1 MSSENK
7 DKPKIHFSDF
17 LKKNKGKLLSI
28 FIIIILGLL
37 ILIGLNEYNKR
48 KNIKISQDFNKAKIF
63 IKAKNNDQALRILDE
78 IIFKK
83 NKFYSPSS
91 LNLVIDNELVKNK
104 DKILLYFDEIISN
117 SKLDQDTKNLFIFK
131 KIIFIGDEI
140 SENVLLSNLKP
151 LIQSNSIWKNSVS
164 DYIKQYYLSKNE
176 FKKAKEFDK
185 SLK

>member
-1 MSSENK
+1 MSSENQEV
-7 DKPKIHFSDF
+7 PKKSF
-17 LKKNKGKLLSI
+17 LVFFKENRSRFLLI
-28 FIIIILGLL
+28 FIIIVLGLL
-37 ILIGLNEYNKR
+37 IVIGLNEFNK
-48 KNIKISQDFNKAKIF
+48 KKSLKISQDFNKAKIF
-63 IKAKNNDQALRILDE
+63 IETKNKDQALKILDE
-78 IIFKK
+78 IIYKK

-131 KIIFIGDEI
+131 KTIFIGDEI
-140 SENVLLSNLKP
+140 SEDVLLSNLKP

-185 SLK
+185 SVK